1 MLFGLTPSFREWT
14 EARAVS
20 PVGYYSMIP
29 THQIQGSVFA
39 NLPVPEVQGQ
49 SGGGGVPPVLL
60 LLLWT
65 LGSESWKIAFGSPK
79 CCCVMPPVPK
89 NYVRHSWEMKKMHT
103 AELLC
108 FLKEGL
114 RFERSRL
121 TLLKQSQMD
130 YIRWQ

>member
-29 THQIQGSVFA
+29 TRQIQGSVFV

-60 LLLWT
+60 LLLQT

-79 CCCVMPPVPK
+79 CCCVTPPVPRTMLGI
-89 NYVRHSWEMKKMHT
+89 VGR
-103 AELLC
+103 
-108 FLKEGL
+108 
-114 RFERSRL
+114 
-121 TLLKQSQMD
+121 
-130 YIRWQ
+130 